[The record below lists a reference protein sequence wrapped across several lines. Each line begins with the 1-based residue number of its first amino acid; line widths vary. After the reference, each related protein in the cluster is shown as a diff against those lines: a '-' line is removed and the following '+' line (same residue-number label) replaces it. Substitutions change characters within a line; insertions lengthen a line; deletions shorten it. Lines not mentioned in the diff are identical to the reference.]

1 MNSNLRIDETTTD
14 DGVTI
19 CMTGELDLESVP
31 ALEQR
36 LAVHGRP
43 GARLVIDLR
52 PLNFMDAV
60 GVDLLMRTWVESS
73 IEGWTFT
80 LLTSGER
87 FIARA
92 AI

>member
-14 DGVTI
+14 DCVTI
-19 CMTGELDLESVP
+19 CMTGELDLENAPV
-31 ALEQR
+31 LEER
-36 LAVHGRP
+36 IAFHGQP

-73 IEGWTFT
+73 LEGWTFT
-80 LLTSGER
+80 VLTSGER